1 MTLATPS
8 ASGSGIDGSS
18 SDERVLVGTHDPSQ
32 ATVETTVE
40 RKAAPV
46 ADDDEELVRVI
57 ENAIEQ
63 AHPGVE
69 EVMQQ
74 LRKRLLIMVMQAL
87 LQNASGRNIPFS
99 HDELRRAITQSVR
112 RLFGISEASAEA
124 LG

>member
-1 MTLATPS
+1 MTLAAPS
-8 ASGSGIDGSS
+8 SSGSDTDGSS

-40 RKAAPV
+40 RKAIPA
-46 ADDDEELVRVI
+46 ADDEEELVRVI

-69 EVMQQ
+69 EVMLQ
-74 LRKRLLIMVMQAL
+74 LRKRLLIMVMKAL
-87 LQNASGRNIPFS
+87 LQNASGRNTPFS
-99 HDELRRAITQSVR
+99 HDELQRAITQSVR
-112 RLFGISEASAEA
+112 RLFGLGDASTEA